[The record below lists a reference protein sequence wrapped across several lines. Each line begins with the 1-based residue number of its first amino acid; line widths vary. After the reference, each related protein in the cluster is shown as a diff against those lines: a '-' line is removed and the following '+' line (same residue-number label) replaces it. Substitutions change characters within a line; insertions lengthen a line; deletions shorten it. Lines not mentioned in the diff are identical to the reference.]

1 MNTVVERKQ
10 KISKAA
16 VIFLI
21 VMSVLSFANFIR
33 IEIGGNLLKLAGL
46 VVIIGVVAFFVTRG
60 KNDSKYEGLNIKKT
74 FSQMKSKKVIIFA
87 LIPVVLDVT
96 QICIEKAFF
105 PEILEHTVA
114 RIPFEINPAMIVP
127 IVLELL
133 LVPLGEEI
141 ALRAFYQK
149 QMGKLTGLVPALII
163 ASFVFA
169 IGHFSYGNPA
179 IVAVDLAGVFIDSIF
194 FGLVFKETDNAW
206 CSWISH
212 SLADIVAVVVMMIIK
227 I

>member
-1 MNTVVERKQ
+1 MIQKKT

-16 VIFLI
+16 AIFLI
-21 VMSVLSFANFIR
+21 VMTVLSFANFIR
-33 IEIGGNLLKLAGL
+33 IEIDGSLLKLAGL

-60 KNDSKYEGLNIKKT
+60 TNDSKDEGLDIKTALSK
-74 FSQMKSKKVIIFA
+74 MKSKKVIILA
-87 LIPVVLDVT
+87 LIPIVIDVM
-96 QICIEKAFF
+96 QIVIEKAFF

-114 RIPFEINPAMIVP
+114 RIPFEIDPAKVIP
-127 IVLELL
+127 IILQLL
-133 LVPLGEEI
+133 LLPLGEEI

-149 QMGKLTGLVPALII
+149 QMNKLTGFAPALIM
-163 ASFVFA
+163 ASFIFA

-179 IVAVDLAGVFIDSIF
+179 IVVVDLAGVFIDSIF

-212 SLADIVAVVVMMIIK
+212 SLADIAVVIVVMIIL
-227 I
+227 